1 MIRHKNILIKLQ
13 KKYKDGGFAL
23 VSQASGEVVAFG
35 EDIKKLYK
43 LIDKKKIKDEDKIVM
58 HIPPIHVKHV
68 FHISLS
74 IQIS

>member
-1 MIRHKNILIKLQ
+1 MHKNILLKLQ

-23 VSQASGEVVAFG
+23 VSQLSGEVYAYG

-43 LIDKKKIKDEDKIVM
+43 VIDEKKIKDENKIVM

-68 FHISLS
+68 F
-74 IQIS
+74 QISHHFL

>member
-23 VSQASGEVVAFG
+23 VSQASGEVIAFG
-35 EDIKKLYK
+35 EDIKKLYEV
-43 LIDKKKIKDEDKIVM
+43 IDEKKIKDENKIVM

-68 FHISLS
+68 FQISLS

>member
-1 MIRHKNILIKLQ
+1 MTRNKNILLNLQ

-23 VSQASGEVVAFG
+23 VSQTSGEVSAFG

-43 LIDKKKIKDEDKIVM
+43 VIDDKKINDENKIVM

-68 FHISLS
+68 FQVSLS
-74 IQIS
+74 IQIG

>member
-1 MIRHKNILIKLQ
+1 MQNKNILFKLQ

-23 VSQASGEVVAFG
+23 ISQTSGQIYAFG

-68 FHISLS
+68 FQISLS